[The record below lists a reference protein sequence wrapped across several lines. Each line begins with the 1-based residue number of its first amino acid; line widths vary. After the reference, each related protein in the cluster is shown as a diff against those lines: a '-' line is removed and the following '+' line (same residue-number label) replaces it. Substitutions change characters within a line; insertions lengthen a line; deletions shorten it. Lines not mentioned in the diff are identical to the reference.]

1 MEHFIQASL
10 SLLNPVSLGLILGG
24 TFLGIIFGAM
34 PGLNTAMAVC
44 LCLPLTFVL
53 PSHNAVAMI
62 MGVFIG
68 GVSGGLISAILLN
81 IPGTAASMATCFD
94 GHPMVKKGQAARA
107 MGIGIF
113 YSLMGTLIGMFALI
127 TFSEPM
133 AKVALKFT
141 SVEYFAISV
150 FSLTMIAS
158 LAGKSLVRALISGC
172 FGLLLSLVGS
182 APIDYTERFTFG
194 HLSMIDGFNQ
204 VAVLTGA
211 FAIST
216 VMLSIKNPHEI
227 GKDDFKKAKMKGFGF
242 SIKEFFSQF
251 WNMIRSAVIGIVV
264 GILPGVGA
272 GTSNLIAYSTAKN
285 TSKEPEK
292 FGTGCMDGIV
302 ASETANNA
310 TVCGAIIPL
319 LTLGIPGDIGTAF
332 LLSALQIHGISPG
345 PLLFDTN
352 PQLVYVCFAGLFF
365 AVLFMVVLEYFGI
378 RVFTK
383 VLQIKEYILLPI
395 IVMLCAVGA
404 FASNNRIFDVVW
416 LIVFGLVGYG
426 MGKFNYP
433 LGPMIIGF
441 ILGKNTETNLRRAL
455 MASET
460 GSIGTLFTPISCVLY
475 ALAAVFLFVSIRN
488 NRKLKQKEA
497 ANCKNEEE

>member
-1 MEHFIQASL
+1 MQHFLQAVVT
-10 SLLNPVSLGLILGG
+10 LLNPVSLGLILSG
-24 TFLGIIFGAM
+24 TFLGIIFGAL

-53 PSHNAVAMI
+53 SHQNAVAMI
-62 MGVFIG
+62 MGIFIG
-68 GVSGGLISAILLN
+68 GVSGGLITAILLN

-94 GHPMVKKGQAARA
+94 GHPMAKNGQAGRA

-113 YSLMGTLIGMFALI
+113 YSFMGTLIGMIALI

-158 LAGKSLVRALISGC
+158 LAGKSFIRALISGC
-172 FGLLLSLVGS
+172 LGIVLSLAGC
-182 APIDYTERFTFG
+182 APIDNTERFTFG
-194 HLSMIDGFNQ
+194 SLSMINGFNQ

-216 VMLSIKNPHEI
+216 VMLTIKNPHEI
-227 GKDDFKKAKMKGFGF
+227 KAEDFRTAKMKGFGF
-242 SIKEFFSQF
+242 TLKEFGQQT
-251 WNMIRSAVIGIVV
+251 WNMIRSAFIGIFI

-285 TSKEPEK
+285 TSKDPDK
-292 FGTGCMDGIV
+292 FGKGCMDGIV

-332 LLSALQIHGISPG
+332 LLSALMIHGIQPG
-345 PLLFDTN
+345 PLLFDSN
-352 PQLVYVCFAGLFF
+352 PELVYICFAGLFF
-365 AVLFMVVLEYFGI
+365 AVVFMVVLEYFGI
-378 RVFTK
+378 RLFTK
-383 VLQIKEYILLPI
+383 ILQIKEYILLPI
-395 IVMLCAVGA
+395 VVMLCVVGA
-404 FASNNRIFDVVW
+404 FAANNRVFDAVW
-416 LIVFGLVGYG
+416 LVIFGALGYF
-426 MGKFNYP
+426 MGKFDYP
-433 LGPMIIGF
+433 VGPMIIGF
-441 ILGKNTETNLRRAL
+441 ILGSNTETNLRRAL
-455 MASET
+455 MSSDT
-460 GSIGTLFTPISCVLY
+460 GSLLTLFTPISCALY
-475 ALAAVFLFVSIRN
+475 ILAIVFVVMSIRN
-488 NRKLKQKEA
+488 NRKQKKQAEA
-497 ANCKNEEE
+497 QAASN